1 MPLSNKR
8 LLCNRRPAPL
18 MTIYSKTIGFSKK
31 EQDHSIKSVSCLINK
46 GFCIL
51 GLFNVKFEVGVD

>member
-1 MPLSNKR
+1 
-8 LLCNRRPAPL
+8 

-46 GFCIL
+46 GFRIL